1 MSTSLVCLLAA
12 CCWPSND
19 KDVTDAI
26 KQCMDDDDQT
36 AHTAMRTL
44 AAQAEDGTPLP
55 PSPPPKP
62 PAPPSNPQEST
73 TNSTNALA
81 IAQDGVPTYCSS
93 SQFIFLSDT

>member
-44 AAQAEDGTPLP
+44 AAQAEDGTVAPQ
-55 PSPPPKP
+55 
-62 PAPPSNPQEST
+62 APPT
-73 TNSTNALA
+73 TYQHRHHGPCNSTAPQ
-81 IAQDGVPTYCSS
+81 IPRTRWR
-93 SQFIFLSDT
+93 

>member
-44 AAQAEDGTPLP
+44 AAQAEDGTRTP
-55 PSPPPKP
+55 PSTIRLPT
-62 PAPPSNPQEST
+62 PSPRP
-73 TNSTNALA
+73 
-81 IAQDGVPTYCSS
+81 V
-93 SQFIFLSDT
+93 